1 MLNNWFN
8 DKINIEIIK
17 QFKEAFKYRKEAD
30 KESLEIYLNE
40 DTKKEYAS
48 ITWLYECRAENVCL
62 IGFNEESIYAID
74 SEGWLVGVC
83 EGLENIPYELLRV
96 ESRYAEDELVE
107 DVFDYD
113 KDFLTDL
120 SKYEEWCKNNCINL
134 DVQKIYHDEHGDL
147 FKQYFD
153 KN

>member
-1 MLNNWFN
+1 MSQ
-8 DKINIEIIK
+8 INLDTIK
-17 QFKEAFKYRKEAD
+17 QFKDAFKFYKEAD
-30 KESLEIYLNE
+30 KKSLEIYLNE

-48 ITWLYECRAENVCL
+48 ITWFYECRAENVCL
-62 IGFNEESIYAID
+62 MGFDEESIYAID

-96 ESRYAEDELVE
+96 ESRYAEDEMVK

-113 KDFLTDL
+113 KDFETDL
-120 SKYEEWCKNNCINL
+120 LKYEEWCKNNGIAL
-134 DVQKIYHDEHGDL
+134 DTQKIYHDESGNL
-147 FKQYFD
+147 FTKYFE

>member
-1 MLNNWFN
+1 MS
-8 DKINIEIIK
+8 KINIEIIK

-96 ESRYAEDELVE
+96 ESRYSEDELVE

-113 KDFLTDL
+113 KDFLNDL
-120 SKYEEWCKNNCINL
+120 LNYEQWCKNNNIEL
-134 DVQKIYHDEHGDL
+134 DKDKVYHTENGVL
-147 FKQYFD
+147 FDKYFD
-153 KN
+153 K